1 MESESERKKI
11 FFVSWFVYLIK
22 REKFLQ
28 TQQRPLKDVK
38 QEEREMK
45 SGEKREEEVH
55 VKEQENST
63 IRWKSARTMLT
74 EWKSK
79 RTQMFT
85 ARKLIEEH
93 FSSRAI
99 FCFFLMHL
107 ITCQLLCHNLPAAEK
122 NKYLDN

>member
-11 FFVSWFVYLIK
+11 FFVLWFVYLIK

-55 VKEQENST
+55 VKEQEKLDDSVEKRSNDAHGVKIKKNANVYGEEVNWRTFLLESDLLREENNSV
-63 IRWKSARTMLT
+63 
-74 EWKSK
+74 E
-79 RTQMFT
+79 
-85 ARKLIEEH
+85 
-93 FSSRAI
+93 
-99 FCFFLMHL
+99 
-107 ITCQLLCHNLPAAEK
+107 LL
-122 NKYLDN
+122 LDAFDYVSIIMS